1 MVTSY
6 SYNKHI
12 NPLYS
17 SGKWM
22 ERSFGPIG
30 VGPRPHFHASLSLEL
45 FGADLSLMTGKI
57 SGLGVDS
64 FEKVQIAWIDAAKS
78 VGRDLP
84 V

>member
-1 MVTSY
+1 
-6 SYNKHI
+6 
-12 NPLYS
+12 
-17 SGKWM
+17 
-22 ERSFGPIG
+22 
-30 VGPRPHFHASLSLEL
+30 
-45 FGADLSLMTGKI
+45 MTGKI